1 MRAQMRLEM
10 LEIVD
15 GALAMR
21 RRDHEPGVRADF
33 ARHFAPCRFDC
44 RNRICQGSVLDPVW
58 DVYGRLS
65 AQIDGLGNWRTMSK
79 STASA

>member
-1 MRAQMRLEM
+1 MRAQMRLET

-21 RRDHEPGVRADF
+21 RRDHERGVRADF
-33 ARHFAPCRFDC
+33 ACHFAPCRFDC
-44 RNRICQGSVLDPVW
+44 RDGICQSSVLDSVW

-65 AQIDGLGNWRTMSK
+65 TQIDALGDWRTMSK